1 MALHDQPRGPREG
14 PADPPPPPEWTI
26 LSLLEWASGYLARR
40 GFDEARLNVE
50 LLLAHV
56 LGLRRLDL
64 YLQFDRP
71 LAPEER
77 KAFRALF
84 ERRLKHEPLQYIL
97 GETEFMGM
105 PIVLDRSVLIPRP
118 ETEVLVERALE
129 ILKEWGQ
136 PADVLDI
143 GTGSGNIAVALAALI
158 PLASITSV
166 DASAD
171 ALNLARLNVER
182 HHLTNVTLVQGDVFG
197 DLLSER
203 SFDMIVTNPPYVSAD
218 EYAGLEPEVRE
229 YEPASAV
236 TDGASGFRVISRIAE
251 LAPSRLRPGG
261 KLLMEIG
268 YGQADHARELLAAAG
283 LVDIILVQ
291 DFARIPRV
299 IEGRQ
304 PGDRTEAPPSEAAP
318 PEAIPPEGLP

>member
-1 MALHDQPRGPREG
+1 MEDGPRRPREG

-26 LSLLEWASGYLARR
+26 LSLLEWSSGYLARR
-40 GFDEARLNVE
+40 GFDEARLHVE

-71 LAPEER
+71 LTPEER
-77 KAFRALF
+77 KGFRALF

-97 GETEFMGM
+97 GGTEFMGL
-105 PIVLDRSVLIPRP
+105 PLALNRFVLIPRP

-129 ILKEWGQ
+129 ILKIWGR

-143 GTGSGNIAVALAALI
+143 GTGSGNIAVALGALA
-158 PLASITSV
+158 PRASIVTV
-166 DASAD
+166 DVSAD
-171 ALNLARLNVER
+171 ALDLARLNVER
-182 HHLTNVTLVQGDVFG
+182 NHLANVTLLQGDVFG
-197 DLLSER
+197 DLLVDR
-203 SFDMIVTNPPYVSAD
+203 SFDMIVSNPPYVSAG
-218 EYAGLEPEVRE
+218 EYAALESEVRE

-236 TDGASGFRVISRIAE
+236 TDGGTGFAVISRIAQI
-251 LAPSRLRPGG
+251 APSRLRPGG
-261 KLLMEIG
+261 SLLMEIG
-268 YGQADHARELLAAAG
+268 YGQADRAREILAAAG
-283 LVDIILVQ
+283 LVDVALVQ

-304 PGDRTEAPPSEAAP
+304 P
-318 PEAIPPEGLP
+318 EGIA